1 MAIFQTQTLT
11 ESYGSVVEIQ
21 TQETPVVAGEFRV
34 YDEGKLVMTFD
45 YVGLAYRRD
54 ALRDALLIFADMI

>member
-1 MAIFQTQTLT
+1 MATFQTLT

-34 YDEGKLVMTFD
+34 YDDGKLAMTFD

-54 ALRDALLIFADMI
+54 ALRDALNCFMELI

>member
-1 MAIFQTQTLT
+1 MATFQTLT
-11 ESYGSVVEIQ
+11 ESYGSVIEIQ

-34 YDEGKLVMTFD
+34 YDDGKCIMTFE

-54 ALRDALLIFADMI
+54 ALRDALQTFMGLI